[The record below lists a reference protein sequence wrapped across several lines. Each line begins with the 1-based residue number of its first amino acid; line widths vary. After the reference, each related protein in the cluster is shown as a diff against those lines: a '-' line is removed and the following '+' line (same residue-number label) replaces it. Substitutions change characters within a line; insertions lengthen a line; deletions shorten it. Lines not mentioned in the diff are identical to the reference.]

1 MANIKTREKVE
12 IDFSKLDLSQLQM
25 CYETEMEVWRML
37 RMGEELLDLWKIG
50 YDDTSA
56 VDYTNGIR
64 VP

>member
-50 YDDTSA
+50 YYDTSA

-64 VP
+64 VQ

>member
-1 MANIKTREKVE
+1 
-12 IDFSKLDLSQLQM
+12 M

-50 YDDTSA
+50 YYDTSA

-64 VP
+64 VQ